1 MSDDEKPQYIVT
13 SPGAEDQPSPFAT
26 QLAAGLAAVRMSST
40 SSSKLVSSRSVSQS
54 TRSHSLQSS
63 SSSSSTVVAETSSNT
78 VQSSSS
84 STSSIHKQL
93 QQPSATQQQHKT
105 LSSSN
110 LASVTAAGSVYHT
123 KVTKGKFQSFLQHP
137 EDQASHHGTTF
148 VTSHQKHHQFVR
160 SSSAHAEG
168 GNGTGVSAAGTGSID
183 FDTSIKKPD
192 QFKRSSSTQI
202 DEHSDQHAQQN
213 QTHLLA
219 NASPKVGHHADH
231 HSTGNLH
238 REVSAI
244 LISKSAETIESR
256 SSISSGAMRSQLTLS
271 GGFLAPP
278 NRKLT
283 ILSPIHAPPGLH
295 EMLTRRHGRS
305 PLSPRIGAF
314 VGSEMD
320 LFP

>member
-1 MSDDEKPQYIVT
+1 MSDDEKPQYTVT
-13 SPGAEDQPSPFAT
+13 SPGAEDHPPPLAT
-26 QLAAGLAAVRMSST
+26 QLAAGLSAVRMSST
-40 SSSKLVSSRSVSQS
+40 SSSKTISNRTVSQS

-63 SSSSSTVVAETSSNT
+63 SSSSSTIVAESNSST

-84 STSSIHKQL
+84 SSSSIHKPI
-93 QQPSATQQQHKT
+93 QPSSAQQNKT
-105 LSSSN
+105 VSSSN
-110 LASVTAAGSVYHT
+110 LASSASGVFHT

-160 SSSAHAEG
+160 SSSAHSEG
-168 GNGTGVSAAGTGSID
+168 GNGSGVGGSGSIE

-192 QFKRSSSTQI
+192 QFTRSSSTQI
-202 DEHSDQHAQQN
+202 DEHSDQHALQN
-213 QTHLLA
+213 QSHLLA
-219 NASPKVGHHADH
+219 TSGSSRTTHHIDH

-238 REVSAI
+238 REVSSI

-256 SSISSGAMRSQLTLS
+256 SIASGVMRSQLTLS

-295 EMLTRRHGRS
+295 EMLSRRHGRS
-305 PLSPRIGAF
+305 PLSPRIGGFAS
-314 VGSEMD
+314 SEMD

>member
-13 SPGAEDQPSPFAT
+13 SPGAEDQPPPLAT
-26 QLAAGLAAVRMSST
+26 QLAAGLSAVRMSST
-40 SSSKLVSSRSVSQS
+40 SSSKMVSNRTISQS

-63 SSSSSTVVAETSSNT
+63 SSSSSTIVAESNSST
-78 VQSSSS
+78 VQSTSS
-84 STSSIHKQL
+84 STSSVHKQV
-93 QQPSATQQQHKT
+93 QPSTHQHKT
-105 LSSSN
+105 LSTSN
-110 LASVTAAGSVYHT
+110 LASSASGTVFHT

-160 SSSAHAEG
+160 SSSAHSEG
-168 GNGTGVSAAGTGSID
+168 GNGTGTGGTGSIE
-183 FDTSIKKPD
+183 FDTSIKRPD
-192 QFKRSSSTQI
+192 QFTRSSSTQI

-213 QTHLLA
+213 QSHLLA
-219 NASPKVGHHADH
+219 TAGSTKTTHHMDH

-238 REVSAI
+238 REVSSI

-256 SSISSGAMRSQLTLS
+256 STSSGVMRSQLTLS

-295 EMLTRRHGRS
+295 EMLSRRHGRS
-305 PLSPRIGAF
+305 PLSPRIGFA
-314 VGSEMD
+314 GSEMD

>member
-13 SPGAEDQPSPFAT
+13 TPGGGDGVDQPFAT
-26 QLAAGLAAVRMSST
+26 QLAAGLSAIRVSST
-40 SSSKLVSSRSVSQS
+40 SSSKLVSSRSISQS
-54 TRSHSLQSS
+54 TRSQSLQSS
-63 SSSSSTVVAETSSNT
+63 SSSSSTVVAESSSST
-78 VQSSSS
+78 VQSTSS
-84 STSSIHKQL
+84 STSSIHKQ
-93 QQPSATQQQHKT
+93 QMQPTHTHQHKT
-105 LSSSN
+105 VSTSN
-110 LASVTAAGSVYHT
+110 LAATTSTGGTFHT

-160 SSSAHAEG
+160 SSSAHSES
-168 GNGTGVSAAGTGSID
+168 GNATGGTGSID

-192 QFKRSSSTQI
+192 QFTRSSSTQI
-202 DEHSDQHAQQN
+202 DEHSDQHAHQN

-219 NASPKVGHHADH
+219 NAGPNKNMHHADH

-238 REVSAI
+238 REVSSI

-256 SSISSGAMRSQLTLS
+256 SSVSSGVMRSQLTLS

-305 PLSPRIGAF
+305 PLSPR
-314 VGSEMD
+314 VGFSGNEMD

>member
-13 SPGAEDQPSPFAT
+13 SPGADDQPPPFAT
-26 QLAAGLAAVRMSST
+26 QLAAGLSAVRVSST
-40 SSSKLVSSRSVSQS
+40 SSSKLVSSRNISQT

-63 SSSSSTVVAETSSNT
+63 SSSSSTVVSE
-78 VQSSSS
+78 SSS
-84 STSSIHKQL
+84 STVQSTSTTTSTIHKQI
-93 QQPSATQQQHKT
+93 QPPTHQHKT
-105 LSSSN
+105 LSTSN
-110 LASVTAAGSVYHT
+110 LAAAASGTVFNT

-160 SSSAHAEG
+160 SSSAHSEG
-168 GNGTGVSAAGTGSID
+168 GNGTGTSGTSGGSID

-192 QFKRSSSTQI
+192 HFTRSSSTQI

-219 NASPKVGHHADH
+219 TAGSSNKTALHHVDH

-238 REVSAI
+238 REVSSI

-256 SSISSGAMRSQLTLS
+256 SIASGVMRSQLTLS

-305 PLSPRIGAF
+305 PLSPRVGFA
-314 VGSEMD
+314 GSEMD